1 MQTRG
6 LQRRSR
12 PHQRGSRAVGCR
24 AYDRLVLMRCA
35 VAVAVACSTGS
46 LQAATPSFTR
56 DIKPLLSERCIR
68 CHGPDADERQGGGD
82 EGLRL
87 DTAEAATAD
96 LGGYAAIVPGK
107 PDESELLSRL
117 TTADPDLRM
126 PPPGAGQAFTDAEVA
141 AVSEWIAAGADY
153 EPHWSY
159 VPPVR
164 PPLPEVAD
172 ASWARTPIDR
182 FVLARLD
189 AEGIAPQPQAS
200 RAALAR
206 RLALDLTGLPISP
219 EAIDAFVADP
229 SSDAVEQLV
238 DRLLADEGYGEHMAR
253 EWLDLAR
260 YADSA
265 GYADDP
271 PRTIWAYRDWVIRAF
286 DANMPFDEFTI
297 KQLAGD
303 LLPEATLDDRI
314 ATAFHRNTLTN
325 SEGGTI
331 DEEFRSV
338 AVVDRVNTTL
348 STWMGTTIACAQ
360 CHTHKYDPITQEEF
374 FKVYAVFNN
383 TADADRRDEA
393 PLVAVPYEPIDTK
406 RAPLEQQ
413 IAEIQAGIPQLAK
426 KAPENP
432 PEPPELRP
440 ARELLE
446 TLRKELA
453 ALPRPT
459 VPVLEELTADKRR
472 VTKLQYRGNWQDLGP
487 EVRQG
492 VPAVLA
498 TAAVANADEINRLVL
513 AKWLVDPANPLTA
526 RVVVNRLWERF
537 FGIGIVA
544 TSEEFGSQGEL
555 PSHPELLDWLA
566 VELVER
572 DWDLKAIIRLMVTSS
587 VYRQQSQAPAELVQQ
602 DPENRLLARGPRVR
616 LSAEEIRD
624 QALAAA
630 GLLSRKKG
638 GPSVNPPQPSL
649 GLSAAFGGGID
660 WQQSTGEDR
669 YRRGLYTTWRR
680 SNPYPS
686 MATFDAPN
694 REVCTIRRPSTNT
707 PLQALVTLNDPV
719 YVEAAQALARR
730 MVRETPGV
738 AGQPGWGEARR
749 GFRLVLGREPT
760 DAELSRLVALYEQ
773 ARASFEQAPDDA
785 TAMATDPLGPL
796 PDDLAE
802 QAASLAAWTVVA
814 NVILNLD
821 EAFMCP

>member
-1 MQTRG
+1 MPSPLPSRVRRAACRPP
-6 LQRRSR
+6 LRRS
-12 PHQRGSRAVGCR
+12 P
-24 AYDRLVLMRCA
+24 
-35 VAVAVACSTGS
+35 
-46 LQAATPSFTR
+46 R

-219 EAIDAFVADP
+219 EAIDAFVACP

-338 AVVDRVNTTL
+338 AIVDRVNTTL

-383 TADADRRDEA
+383 TANADRRDEA
-393 PLVAVPYEPIDTK
+393 PLVAVPYEPVDTK

-426 KAPENP
+426 KAP
-432 PEPPELRP
+432 
-440 ARELLE
+440 
-446 TLRKELA
+446 
-453 ALPRPT
+453 
-459 VPVLEELTADKRR
+459 
-472 VTKLQYRGNWQDLGP
+472 
-487 EVRQG
+487 
-492 VPAVLA
+492 
-498 TAAVANADEINRLVL
+498 
-513 AKWLVDPANPLTA
+513 
-526 RVVVNRLWERF
+526 
-537 FGIGIVA
+537 
-544 TSEEFGSQGEL
+544 
-555 PSHPELLDWLA
+555 
-566 VELVER
+566 
-572 DWDLKAIIRLMVTSS
+572 
-587 VYRQQSQAPAELVQQ
+587 
-602 DPENRLLARGPRVR
+602 
-616 LSAEEIRD
+616 
-624 QALAAA
+624 
-630 GLLSRKKG
+630 
-638 GPSVNPPQPSL
+638 
-649 GLSAAFGGGID
+649 
-660 WQQSTGEDR
+660 
-669 YRRGLYTTWRR
+669 
-680 SNPYPS
+680 
-686 MATFDAPN
+686 
-694 REVCTIRRPSTNT
+694 
-707 PLQALVTLNDPV
+707 
-719 YVEAAQALARR
+719 
-730 MVRETPGV
+730 
-738 AGQPGWGEARR
+738 
-749 GFRLVLGREPT
+749 
-760 DAELSRLVALYEQ
+760 
-773 ARASFEQAPDDA
+773 
-785 TAMATDPLGPL
+785 
-796 PDDLAE
+796 
-802 QAASLAAWTVVA
+802 
-814 NVILNLD
+814 
-821 EAFMCP
+821 